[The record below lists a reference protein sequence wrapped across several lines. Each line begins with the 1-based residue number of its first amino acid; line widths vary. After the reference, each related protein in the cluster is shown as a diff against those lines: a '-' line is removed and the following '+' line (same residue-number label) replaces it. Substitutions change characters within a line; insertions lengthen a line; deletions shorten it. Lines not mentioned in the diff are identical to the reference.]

1 MKKTKLIAITGAS
14 ATGKSSLAINLAKE
28 LDGEI
33 ISVDSRQIYKE
44 LNIGSAKPSLEERS
58 GILHH
63 LIDIVDVTQEYTVAN
78 FVDDAISKIK
88 EINKKDKTIIFV
100 GGTGLYFRVLLQ
112 DFDLPRVAP
121 NKELREELNSKSTHE
136 LYETLMYVDPVI
148 ASKIHFNNKVKIIRA
163 LEVCKT
169 LGIPMSEAQKKKKSP
184 FNVLWL
190 GLSSDNREFLYERAN
205 KRVDEMI
212 KAGLEEEANNL
223 FQKYPKNKI
232 LLNTIGYQEFFPYFQ
247 NEISIEEAIEKLKQ
261 NTRRYIKRQISWFK
275 ANTETIWFDI
285 EKESE
290 EKIKETTLKKYE
302 NL

>member
-1 MKKTKLIAITGAS
+1 MKEQKLIAITGPS
-14 ATGKSSLAINLAKE
+14 ATGKSNLAISLAKE
-28 LDGEI
+28 LNGEI

-44 LNIGSAKPSLEERS
+44 LNIGSAKPSLEERA

-88 EINKKDKTIIFV
+88 EISTKGKPIILV
-100 GGTGLYFRVLLQ
+100 GGTGLYYRVLLQ

-121 NKELREELNSKSTHE
+121 NQILREELNTMSTE
-136 LYETLMYVDPVI
+136 NLYKLLTTLDPII

-163 LEVCKT
+163 IEVCKT

-190 GLSSDNREFLYERAN
+190 GLSSNNREYLYERAN
-205 KRVDEMI
+205 KRVDEMTD
-212 KAGLEEEANNL
+212 AGLEEEANDL
-223 FQKYPKNKI
+223 FQKYPENKI
-232 LLNTIGYQEFFPYFQ
+232 LLNTIGYQELYPFLKG
-247 NEISIEEAIEKLKQ
+247 EIKLNDAIEKLKQ

-275 ANTETIWFDI
+275 ANNETIWFDI
-285 EKESE
+285 EKKTKSE
-290 EKIKETTLKKYE
+290 IIEIALNKYE